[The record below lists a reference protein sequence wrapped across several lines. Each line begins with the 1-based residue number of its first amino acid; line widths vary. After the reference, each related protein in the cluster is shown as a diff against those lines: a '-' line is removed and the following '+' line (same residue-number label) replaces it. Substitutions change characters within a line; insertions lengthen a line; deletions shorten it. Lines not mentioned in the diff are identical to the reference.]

1 MSTNNNDIGH
11 TAQRVQKLHA
21 QGKLNK
27 KLLPHGSTAYRVQDT
42 GHVSA
47 EYYGCPKKPK
57 ELGRYN
63 DPKEEIGI
71 WYGAEHPSGALAE
84 TFGRLRPKE
93 AQGIGIVINTADL
106 DSRDMCVVETTREL
120 NLLDLKPCLSRL
132 ARTVDEVTG
141 PDYTLTQEIVAAV
154 ARLSGNPFDG
164 IAYESRHHPD
174 NHSCYALWTAPGE
187 ITTVKTIEMTKLSE
201 FEYNKELP
209 EGFEGDSIDAE
220 EIMTEVLGYKV
231 LGS

>member
-1 MSTNNNDIGH
+1 MSTNYDHIQ
-11 TAQRVQKLHA
+11 TSSQLIKKLNQ

-27 KLLPHGSTAYRVQDT
+27 KVLPRGSIAYRVQGT
-42 GHVSA
+42 GHHAA
-47 EYYGCPKKPK
+47 EHYGCPKKPK

-63 DPKEEIGI
+63 DPEEEIGI

-93 AQGIGIVINTADL
+93 AKGLGVVINTTDL
-106 DSRDMCVVETTREL
+106 ESRDMCIVETIRDMT
-120 NLLDLKPCLSRL
+120 LLELKPCLSKL

-141 PDYTLTQEIVAAV
+141 SDYALTQEIVATV
-154 ARLSGNPFDG
+154 ARLPGNPFDG
-164 IAYESRHHPD
+164 IAYESRHNPD
-174 NHSCYALWTAPGE
+174 GHNCYALWTAPDE
-187 ITTVKTIEMTKLSE
+187 VSTVKTLEMTKLTE
-201 FEYNKELP
+201 FEYHGKLP

-220 EIMTEVLGYKV
+220 EICTEILGYKV